1 MFLTETLLFIRN
13 FPQFKD
19 DLNAHKA
26 NCHLY
31 PGGCSPHSDHVLGAG
46 GEGGTEQP
54 QYLGQEVH
62 GRVWQLEQSQA
73 LQGGAESEQEN
84 STDQMVAKIFKH
96 FGIDRVL
103 EDATFE

>member
-46 GEGGTEQP
+46 GEAGAEQP
-54 QYLGQEVH
+54 RHLGQKVQS
-62 GRVWQLEQSQA
+62 RVRQLEQRQA

-84 STDQMVAKIFKH
+84 LVDLTLVAKYSSIW
-96 FGIDRVL
+96 GL
-103 EDATFE
+103 GEDATFE